1 MRMRIR
7 GNSTGQVA
15 SSEAGSLLA
24 ELMVAAGLLL
34 VGVLVVGMTLG
45 GPIRG
50 MDRAAMP
57 SERFEGSDRVGLE
70 LVTAVRAAR
79 PNLMRPAVI
88 TAEPARLVLALDH
101 LQLDERGEMRWSMA
115 LLGEAIIIQET
126 SAHASQPPRI
136 VLTGVDAVR
145 SRLRYRDA
153 DGQEIEVDV
162 GLAPAERARISSI
175 ELHLVVFD
183 PSGQAPE
190 VEVTHRAALRI
201 VGPLA

>member
-1 MRMRIR
+1 MRMHIG
-7 GNSTGQVA
+7 GNSTGEVA

-24 ELMVAAGLLL
+24 ELTVVAGLLL
-34 VGVLVVGMTLG
+34 VGVLVVGLTLG

-50 MDRAAMP
+50 IDRAAMP

-70 LVTAVRAAR
+70 FVTAVRTAR
-79 PNLMRPAVI
+79 PSLTRPAVVA
-88 TAEPARLVLALDH
+88 AEPARLILALDH
-101 LQLDERGEMRWSMA
+101 LQLDERGEMRWSLA
-115 LLGEAIIIQET
+115 LVGEAIIIQET
-126 SAHASQPPRI
+126 SALASHPPRV
-136 VLTGVDAVR
+136 VLTGVDAER

-162 GLAPAERARISSI
+162 GLASTDLARISSI

-183 PSGQAPE
+183 LSGEAPE
-190 VEVTHRAALRI
+190 VEVVHRAALRI

>member
-1 MRMRIR
+1 MRMSSE
-7 GNSTGQVA
+7 GTSTGEVA
-15 SSEAGSLLA
+15 SGETGSLLA

-50 MDRAAMP
+50 IDRAALP

-70 LVTAVRAAR
+70 FVTLVRAAR
-79 PNLMRPAVI
+79 PNIMRPAVI
-88 TAEPARLVLALDH
+88 TAEPGRLVLALDH
-101 LQLDERGEMRWSMA
+101 LLLDERGEIRWSMT
-115 LLGEAIIIQET
+115 LVGEAIMIQET
-126 SAHASQPPRI
+126 SAHVSQPPRV
-136 VLTGVDAVR
+136 VLTGVDAER

-162 GLAPAERARISSI
+162 GLASTGLARISSI

-183 PSGQAPE
+183 PSGEAPE

>member
-1 MRMRIR
+1 MRDE
-7 GNSTGQVA
+7 GTSTGEVA
-15 SSEAGSLLA
+15 SGEAGSLLA

-50 MDRAAMP
+50 IDRAALP

-70 LVTAVRAAR
+70 LVTLVRAAR
-79 PNLMRPAVI
+79 PNLRRPAVI
-88 TAEPARLVLALDH
+88 TAETGRLVLALDH
-101 LQLDERGEMRWSMA
+101 LHLDERGEIRWSMTIV
-115 LLGEAIIIQET
+115 GDAISISET
-126 SAHASQPPRI
+126 SDIASPTPRV
-136 VLTGVDAVR
+136 VLRSVDAER
-145 SRLRYRDA
+145 SRFRYRDA
-153 DGQEIEVDV
+153 DGQELEVGM
-162 GLAPAERARISSI
+162 GLTLTELARISSI

-183 PSGQAPE
+183 LSGEAPE

>member
-1 MRMRIR
+1 MRI
-7 GNSTGQVA
+7 GGTSTGEVA

-34 VGVLVVGMTLG
+34 VGVLLVGMTLG

-70 LVTAVRAAR
+70 LVTVVRAAR

-88 TAEPARLVLALDH
+88 TAEPGRLVLALDH
-101 LQLDERGEMRWSMA
+101 LLLDERGEMRWSM
-115 LLGEAIIIQET
+115 LLVGEAIIIEET
-126 SAHASQPPRI
+126 SALGSQPPRI
-136 VLTGVDAVR
+136 ALTGVDAER

-153 DGQEIEVDV
+153 DGRELEVGV
-162 GLAPAERARISSI
+162 GLALTELARISSI